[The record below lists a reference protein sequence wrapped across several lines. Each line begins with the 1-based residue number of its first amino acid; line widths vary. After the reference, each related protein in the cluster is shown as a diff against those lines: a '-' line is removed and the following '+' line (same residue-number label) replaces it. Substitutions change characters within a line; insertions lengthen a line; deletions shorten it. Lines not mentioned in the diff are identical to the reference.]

1 MAIRHLQMGAAAANR
16 LNLNDIAEQQGQQ
29 QGQGSLTADDG
40 YYVLGLDTFNTA
52 NTNSDYNHMQDLCM
66 CNKNIYT
73 FSDGIKKVG
82 AKKSDIIY
90 VVTSGNEL
98 YAMGNFYKG
107 DGSFPKIYPEFT
119 YITGN
124 VLDAHVDRF
133 GTFVI
138 DTGNNL
144 YACGTNSW
152 GNHLV
157 TAVSGSSNFSKEFTF
172 YLDAQFSGSWNA
184 IDGGAANEHHMVG
197 IQTNGKLYEWG
208 VSIYEI
214 GSPNVL
220 SSIVE
225 HNSSISDWSGLF
237 IGAEGAYVTRNNG
250 DAYSWGSN
258 FYANNFSSSP
268 SLVNGISNV
277 NTISHKRNASF
288 FITSDKKLYGRG
300 TNYESIFGTGSH
312 GVSIVG
318 SNGANSSTTTTSPVY
333 LHISGI
339 DDIALIDG
347 YSNIQGMYYGD
358 FGASVIAVSGGNIY
372 GWGDPR
378 HIPHYPA
385 NLENASYLTFNSTL
399 VQVDYFQHPALM
411 ETGNWTNCEANYGY
425 RAVWNSKE
433 LGIGTNT
440 IGLEGLWFTS
450 QKDILY
456 KNATFFSGTAHTGN
470 IFQNTTFDRSRT
482 QTDLTSSIFKNAYV
496 KNGELYSWGVSPTY
510 RGNLSNKLIS
520 YPPDETGLT
529 SFSTYIKYTGN
540 FHTLLYERDPG
551 ELFLPYKTSPNKANY
566 DTWDRV
572 HNSKYGFTAYK
583 NETGYYLGISY
594 DLGDSTADMNLSVA
608 MVDPDGSNTI
618 SGHNTS
624 AHVTPK
630 HVIYS
635 GVIGWNGNPNITS
648 STITTGI
655 GNAENPLL
663 SRSANNGHG
672 LIVDSNNRIY
682 ADGKNKNGQLGVGT
696 TTANQPQ
703 VGTTNFYVEVSG
715 VGTIGSLSDSGIIEV
730 FTINDGPDGPSSY
743 ALSSGGD
750 LFGWGHEYLLGYSSG
765 NGNLTTPVYVTGNV
779 KKLIFAPDETD
790 RYIIT
795 HDNKLYSWG
804 HNNYGGCLLGDT
816 TLRYFPTQ
824 VGVDSDWSDI
834 YILQPSMDRGQ
845 TISLSSEGYQTPF
858 SNFDLFGRL
867 MILEKTDG
875 TYYLAG
881 NCSLFDFLNHTDTNT
896 GIHRSDVSSESKVRP
911 LEMFADTGNIIPS
924 NSRIITLN
932 HCAIIIPPSG

>member
-1 MAIRHLQMGAAAANR
+1 MAIRNLQASVSAANR
-16 LNLNDIAEQQGQQ
+16 LNLTGIAGEVV
-29 QGQGSLTADDG
+29 GSLTADDG
-40 YYVLGLDTFNTA
+40 YYVLGLDTFNVA
-52 NTNSDYNHMQDLCM
+52 NTNPEYDHITELCM

-73 FSDGIKKVG
+73 FPDGIKKVG

-107 DGSFPKIYPEFT
+107 DGSFKKIYPEFT

-133 GTFVI
+133 GTLVI

-144 YACGTNSW
+144 YGCGTNSW

-157 TAVSGSSNFSKEFTF
+157 TAVSGTGIFSKEFNF
-172 YLDAQFSGSWNA
+172 YLNAQFSGSWNA
-184 IDGGAANEHHMVG
+184 IDGGAANAHHMVG

-208 VSIYEI
+208 VSIYEV

-220 SSIVE
+220 SGIVE

-250 DAYSWGSN
+250 DVYSWGPNS
-258 FYANNFSSSP
+258 YANNFSSSP

-288 FITSDKKLYGRG
+288 FLTSDKKLYGRG
-300 TNYESIFGTGSH
+300 ANYHSIFGTGSH
-312 GVSIVG
+312 GVSVVVNG
-318 SNGANSSTTTTSPVY
+318 PSSSNTATSPVY

-347 YSNIQGMYYGD
+347 YSDIDPEYFGD

-378 HIPHYPA
+378 HLPHYPA
-385 NLENASYLTFNSTL
+385 NLEHANYNIFNG
-399 VQVDYFQHPALM
+399 QPRQIKNIQHPSLM
-411 ETGNWTNCEANYGY
+411 ETGNWTNCQANYGY
-425 RAVWNSKE
+425 RAAWNSTE
-433 LGIGTNT
+433 LGIGTHT
-440 IGLEGLWFTS
+440 FTPEGLWFTS

-456 KNATFFSGTAHTGN
+456 KNATFFSGAPHTGN
-470 IFQNTTFDRSRT
+470 IFQNTTFDRHRGV
-482 QTDLTSSIFKNAYV
+482 QTLTSSIFKNAYV

-510 RGNLSNKLIS
+510 DGNLSDKFIS
-520 YPPDETGLT
+520 YPPDVTGT
-529 SFSTYIKYTGN
+529 GTYADRIVYSGY
-540 FHTLLYERDPG
+540 FHTLLYEKDWS
-551 ELFLPYKTSPNKANY
+551 ELFLPYKTSPNKVNN
-566 DTWDRV
+566 DVWDRV

-583 NETGYYLGISY
+583 NESGYFQGHNYEKFIASPEVDIGI
-594 DLGDSTADMNLSVA
+594 
-608 MVDPDGSNTI
+608 VDPSGSNGITGVGSSIRAWFSPRYQLDSGILGWDGLQAI
-618 SGHNTS
+618 S
-624 AHVTPK
+624 
-630 HVIYS
+630 S
-635 GVIGWNGNPNITS
+635 G
-648 STITTGI
+648 TITTGI

-663 SRSANNGHG
+663 HISSCNGHT
-672 LIVDSNNRIY
+672 LIVDSNNRVY
-682 ADGKNKNGQLGVGT
+682 AEGDNKNGELGLNNT
-696 TTANQPQ
+696 NRNQP
-703 VGTTNFYVEVSG
+703 GGYYIEVSG
-715 VGTIGSLSDSGIIEV
+715 VGGIGTLSDSGIIEV
-730 FTINDGPDGPSSY
+730 FTIDDGPDGPSSY

-750 LFGWGHEYLLGYSSG
+750 LFGWGNEHLLGYSSG
-765 NGNLTTPVYVTGNV
+765 SNNLTTPVYITGNV
-779 KKLIFAPDETD
+779 RKLIFSPDESD

-795 HDNKLYSWG
+795 NDNKLYSWG
-804 HNNYGGCLLGDT
+804 HNSYGGCLLGDT
-816 TLRYFPTQ
+816 TRRYFPTQ
-824 VGVDSDWSDI
+824 VGIDSDWSDI

-845 TISLSSEGYQTPF
+845 AISLSSEGYQSPI
-858 SNFDLFGRL
+858 SDLFGRL

-875 TYYLAG
+875 TYALAG
-881 NCSLFDFLNHTDTNT
+881 NCSFFDFLSHTDANT
-896 GIHRSDVSSESKVRP
+896 GIHRSDVSSESKIRP
-911 LEMFADTGNIIPS
+911 LEIFADTGNIIPP

>member
-1 MAIRHLQMGAAAANR
+1 MAIRNLQATASSANRSNLVGAAQA
-16 LNLNDIAEQQGQQ
+16 GQ
-29 QGQGSLTADDG
+29 SASITADDG
-40 YYVLGLDTFNTA
+40 YYVLGLDTFNVA
-52 NTNSDYNHMQDLCM
+52 NTNPDYNHMQDLCI

-73 FSDGIKKVG
+73 FPDGIKKVG

-107 DGSFPKIYPEFT
+107 DGSFKKIYPEFT

-144 YACGTNSW
+144 YGCGTNAW
-152 GNHLV
+152 GSHLV
-157 TAVSGSSNFSKEFTF
+157 TAVSGNGNFSKEFNF
-172 YLDAQFSGSWNA
+172 YLTSQFSGSWQT
-184 IDGGAANEHHMVG
+184 IEGGAANLSHIAG

-208 VSIYEI
+208 VSIYPFI
-214 GSPNVL
+214 DPPIL
-220 SSIVE
+220 SGMVE

-237 IGAEGAYVTRNNG
+237 IGSYGAYATRNNG
-250 DAYSWGSN
+250 DIYSWGEN
-258 FYANNFSSSP
+258 FLANNFGSSP
-268 SLVNGISNV
+268 SLVNDISNV
-277 NTISHKRNASF
+277 ITISHKMHTSF
-288 FITSDKKLYGRG
+288 FLTNDKKLYGRG
-300 TNYESIFGTGSH
+300 VNHNSIFGTGNH
-312 GVSIVG
+312 GVTITERG
-318 SNGANSSTTTTSPVY
+318 GRFLSSTVY

-347 YSNIQGMYYGD
+347 YDDIYGGTYEQD

-378 HIPHYPA
+378 HLPHYPA
-385 NLENASYLTFNSTL
+385 NLEHANYNNFNNKPG
-399 VQVDYFQHPALM
+399 QIKNIQHPSLM

-425 RAVWNSKE
+425 RTAWNSTE
-433 LGIGTNT
+433 LGIGTHT
-440 IGLEGLWFTS
+440 FTPEGLWFTS

-456 KNATFFSGTAHTGN
+456 KNATLFSGAPHTGN
-470 IFQNTTFDRSRT
+470 IFQNTTFDRYRG
-482 QTDLTSSIFKNAYV
+482 QTNVTSSIFKNAYV

-510 RGNLSNKLIS
+510 NGNLSDKFIS
-520 YPPDETGLT
+520 YPPDATGT
-529 SFSTYIKYTGN
+529 GFYDWIHYTGY
-540 FHTLLYERDPG
+540 FHTLLYEKDWG
-551 ELFLPYKTSPNKANY
+551 ELFFPYKTSPNKANN

-572 HNSKYGFTAYK
+572 HNSRYGFTAYK
-583 NETGYYLGISY
+583 NESGYYQGHVY
-594 DLGDSTADMNLSVA
+594 DVNFSILLDQNNVGMI
-608 MVDPDGSNTI
+608 DPSGSNTI
-618 SGHNTS
+618 TGVGYNMTAMLFPRYAS
-624 AHVTPK
+624 
-630 HVIYS
+630 YS
-635 GVIGWNGNPNITS
+635 GVLGWNGQPLS
-648 STITTGI
+648 SGSITTGI

-663 SRSANNGHG
+663 HIGACNNHA
-672 LIVDSNNRIY
+672 LIVDSNNRVY
-682 ADGKNKNGQLGVGT
+682 AEGGNKNGQLGVNST
-696 TTANQPQ
+696 SENQP
-703 VGTTNFYVEVSG
+703 GGYYVEVSG
-715 VGTIGSLSDSGIIEV
+715 VGGIGALSDSGIIEV
-730 FTINDGPDGPSSY
+730 FAISDGPDGPSSY

-750 LFGWGHEYLLGYSSG
+750 LFGWGDEYLLGYSSG
-765 NGNLTTPVYVTGNV
+765 TNNLTTPVYVTGNV
-779 KKLIFAPDETD
+779 KKLIFSPDERE

-834 YILQPSMDRGQ
+834 YILQPTMDRGQ
-845 TISLSSEGYQTPF
+845 VKPLSDTSY
-858 SNFDLFGRL
+858 SNATTDLFGRL

-881 NCSLFDFLNHTDTNT
+881 NCSLFDFLNHTDANT
-896 GIHRSDVSSESKVRP
+896 GIHRSDVSSESKIRP
-911 LEMFADTGNIIPS
+911 LEMFADTGNIIPQ

-932 HCAIIIPPSG
+932 HCAIIIPPTG